1 MKYEFKK
8 ANSTVQPPIIDK
20 TSSAIGVY
28 YRKNIVEKTDKQE
41 NVYYEYDEILLP
53 RNGEFQVDFEIE
65 DLDIYAGKLQE
76 FIDIFNE
83 KEKQARITEIKAQ
96 LDELDKKTI
105 RPLRAGETE
114 RIDELENEAIK
125 LRAELWDLQK

>member
-96 LDELDKKTI
+96 LDELDKKSI

>member
-28 YRKNIVEKTDKQE
+28 YRKNIVEKTDEQE
-41 NVYYEYDEILLP
+41 NIYYEYDEILLP
-53 RNGEFQVDFEIE
+53 RNGEFEVDFEIE

>member
-8 ANSTVQPPIIDK
+8 SNSAICPPVIDK
-20 TSSAIGVY
+20 TSSATGVY
-28 YRKNIVEKTDKQE
+28 YRKNIVEKTDE
-41 NVYYEYDEILLP
+41 DGNISYDYDEILLP
-53 RNGEFQVDFEIE
+53 KDGEFEVYFDIE

-76 FIDIFNE
+76 FIDTFNNA
-83 KEKQARITEIKAQ
+83 EKQKRIAEILAELNKI
-96 LDELDKKTI
+96 DEKSI
-105 RPLRAGETE
+105 RPIRAGETE